1 MSELQTT
8 RSFKFKSVVVTDK
21 KGNDQS
27 ITTLCASFSYGEKIT
42 SPFVSGSLVVIDSA
56 GAFDLIAFSGG
67 EKVSITLTDTIK
79 NNQTQDD
86 VLYEL
91 YVWKVGN
98 RFVQDQKQHYTL
110 GLISREAIINEGLRV
125 QSPLQGKPE
134 KIIDEDLLKGVLK
147 TSKDVFTDPSQFE
160 IKLLP
165 NRRRPFDIIHS
176 ITSKTVPQQKKWGTG
191 TISANSANESINGT
205 AGYFFWESKKGFNF
219 YSIDALCKLD
229 NEDRPPWGPY
239 VDVPAND
246 DYADPQFTVLRANF
260 TSEIDVM
267 SNLRVGK
274 YSSLMIFFNPS
285 TGQYDEYAYNLKDSY
300 EKMEHLGSGEL
311 DLIPT
316 SEIELSEYP
325 TRFMSTILDHET
337 WFAGATPADPE
348 SEAGSSAPAP
358 FADWQ
363 KYFTAQ
369 SLSRYTSLTNQ
380 RATVV
385 IPGNSEI
392 CAGDLVDIQLKSKLP
407 TDDRNKEPYDLE
419 SSGVYLIDEVIHQYS
434 RASGANGKFETTLVL
449 LRDAYGVPDTDSNH

>member
-1 MSELQTT
+1 MSELNST
-8 RSFKFKSVVVTDK
+8 RAFKFKSVVVTDK
-21 KGNDQS
+21 KGEQRD
-27 ITTLCASFSYGEKIT
+27 ITALSASFSYGEKIT

-246 DYADPQFTVLRANF
+246 DYADPQFTVMRANF

>member
-1 MSELQTT
+1 MSELKTS

-21 KGNDQS
+21 KGESRD
-27 ITTLCASFSYGEKIT
+27 ITDLCASFSYGEKIT
-42 SPFVSGSLVVIDSA
+42 SPFISGSLVIVDSA
-56 GAFDLIAFSGG
+56 GAFDLIAYSGG

-79 NNQTQDD
+79 NNQTEDD

-98 RFVQDQKQHYTL
+98 RFVADQKQHYTL

-125 QSPLQGKPE
+125 QSPLEGKPE
-134 KIIDEDLLKGVLK
+134 KIVDKDLLKGVLK
-147 TSKDVFTDPSQFE
+147 TTKEVFTDPSQFE

-239 VDVPAND
+239 VDAPAND
-246 DYADPQFTVLRANF
+246 DNADPQFSILKSNF

-300 EKMEHLGSGEL
+300 DKMEHLGSGEL

-316 SEIELSEYP
+316 TEIELSEYP
-325 TRFMSTILDHET
+325 TRYMSTILDHET

-363 KYFTAQ
+363 KYFAAQ

-407 TDDRNKEPYDLE
+407 TNARNREPYDLE
-419 SSGVYLIDEVIHQYS
+419 SSGVYLIDEVIHKYDPS
-434 RASGANGKFETTLVL
+434 IGTNGKFETTLVL

>member
-1 MSELQTT
+1 MSELNST
-8 RSFKFKSVVVTDK
+8 RAFKFKSVVVTDK
-21 KGNDQS
+21 KGEQRD
-27 ITTLCASFSYGEKIT
+27 ITALSASFSYGEKIT

-239 VDVPAND
+239 VDAPAN
-246 DYADPQFTVLRANF
+246 AEGSDPQFTVLKANF

-300 EKMEHLGSGEL
+300 DKMEHLGSGEL

-316 SEIELSEYP
+316 TEIELSEYP
-325 TRFMSTILDHET
+325 TRYMSTILDHET

>member
-1 MSELQTT
+1 MSELNST
-8 RSFKFKSVVVTDK
+8 RAFKFKSVVVTDK
-21 KGNDQS
+21 KGEQRD
-27 ITTLCASFSYGEKIT
+27 ITALSASFSYGEKIT